1 MAEGT
6 IQKNGELLSRKLERL
21 LFAVVGLLLVF
32 AVLAQPEL
40 SLLAGFLQIQIS
52 ETGLITD
59 PMATGGVGAAHVLDG
74 PRGNQFLGHGVV
86 PPISPGV

>member
-52 ETGLITD
+52 
-59 PMATGGVGAAHVLDG
+59 
-74 PRGNQFLGHGVV
+74 
-86 PPISPGV
+86 